1 MSSKQAADSILLH
14 HWLEDGVL
22 RLPVDP
28 EHIANQLGLTVA
40 PLPEDRN
47 HLSGEIDNN
56 QILFND
62 REPEVRRRFTIA
74 HELGHFVLQHGH
86 AFRDPNKNFSIGN
99 YDPREVAA
107 NKFAVELLMPEVAVR
122 QFVEKEKVYDAQV
135 LADRFGVSLTALR
148 FRLENLGLI

>member
-1 MSSKQAADSILLH
+1 MTSKQAADSVLLN
-14 HWLEDGVL
+14 HWLENGVL

-28 EHIANQLGLTVA
+28 AHIANQMGLTVA
-40 PLPEDRN
+40 PLPKDRT
-47 HLSGEIDNN
+47 HLSGEIDQN

-62 REPEVRRRFTIA
+62 NEPEVRRRFTIA

-86 AFRDPNKNFSIGN
+86 AFRDPNRNFSIGI

-107 NKFAVELLMPEVAVR
+107 NKFAVELLMPEIAVR
-122 QFVEKEKVYDAQV
+122 HFVEKEKEYDAQV

>member
-1 MSSKQAADSILLH
+1 MSSKQVADSILLH

-28 EHIANQLGLTVA
+28 EHIANQLGLTVS
-40 PLPEDRN
+40 PLPEDKN
-47 HLSGEIDNN
+47 HLSGEINDN